1 LIIGITGLL
10 LGWKKQTGLVPQTL
24 KSTLNDT
31 SPWISTDSL
40 MQIVNKHLSD
50 SNRPDCKVDRLDYR
64 VQKGVI
70 KVIFSGCFLEVQLD
84 GKTGEILS
92 EKQRYS
98 DIIERIHDGSILDYF
113 LDDRN
118 QFFKLLY
125 TSWLSISLII
135 LSVSGFF
142 LWYNPGLIRKRKKSL
157 S

>member
-1 LIIGITGLL
+1 MIIGVTGLL

-24 KSTLNDT
+24 KSTLNE
-31 SPWISTDSL
+31 SRPWLSTDTL
-40 MQIVNKHLSD
+40 LQIVNKHLLD
-50 SNRPDCKVDRLDYR
+50 SKRQECKVDRLDYR

-113 LDDRN
+113 LNDRN

-125 TSWLSISLII
+125 TSWLSLSLII

-142 LWYNPGLIRKRKKSL
+142 LWYNPGLIRKRKKNQS
-157 S
+157 